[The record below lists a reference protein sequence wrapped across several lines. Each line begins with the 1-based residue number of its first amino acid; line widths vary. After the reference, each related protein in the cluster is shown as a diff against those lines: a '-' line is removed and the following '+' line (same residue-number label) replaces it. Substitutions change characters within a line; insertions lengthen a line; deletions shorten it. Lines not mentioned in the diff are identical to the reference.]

1 MGYNR
6 LAPCSLTLPDDHFA
20 THTDW
25 FGSPTKRT
33 LVHHGIE
40 PPKWILA
47 DHPSAK
53 DKYSVIVGRFEDDI
67 LTLYFGSNG
76 WMGWQSAIDLR
87 QPFRPCDIYIRLFF
101 TTFLCQPNPKRVLII
116 GLGGGVWPLLIRH
129 SFPSTIIDV
138 VEIDE
143 TVIALAIEFF
153 GLAEQCTHGHLNVG
167 FRAYYFLISN
177 LSIFSSN
184 RLSQTMAFDM
194 CGKQLTDMT
203 SSSSMHFW
211 KKPCLPI

>member
-6 LAPCSLTLPDDHFA
+6 LAPCSLTLPDDQFA
-20 THTDW
+20 VHTDW

-33 LVHHGIE
+33 LVHHSIE

-47 DHPSAK
+47 ECPSSI
-53 DKYSVIVGRFEDDI
+53 DKYNVIVGRFENDI

-76 WMGWQSAIDLR
+76 WMGWQSAINLR
-87 QPFRPCDIYIRLFF
+87 RPFRPCDTYIRLFF
-101 TTFLCQPNPKRVLII
+101 TTFLSQPRAKRVLII

-129 SFPSTIIDV
+129 YFPSTVVDV
-138 VEIDE
+138 VELDE
-143 TVIALAIEFF
+143 TVIELACEFF
-153 GLAEQCTHGHLNVG
+153 GLAQQRDHCHLNVG
-167 FRAYYFLISN
+167 FLVYYSLISN
-177 LSIFSSN
+177 LFNFSLN

-194 CGKQLTDMT
+194 CWKQLIDMT

-211 KKPCLPI
+211 KKPCLRI